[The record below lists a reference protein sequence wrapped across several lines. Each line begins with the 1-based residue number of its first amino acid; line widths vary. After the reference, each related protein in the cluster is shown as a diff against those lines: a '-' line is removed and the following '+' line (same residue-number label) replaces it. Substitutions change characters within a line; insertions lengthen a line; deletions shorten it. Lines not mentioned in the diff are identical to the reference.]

1 MSEIIKH
8 NFRDWDNDGGGG
20 GSGGKDELS
29 MSEMLY
35 NMLRRAVEY
44 YADLKPG
51 LLDKEKAL
59 IISNLSSS
67 FFEWEKYESEKQ
79 PESAN
84 DEKGISESFERA
96 IQKSLK
102 G

>member
-8 NFRDWDNDGGGG
+8 NFRDWDNDGG
-20 GSGGKDELS
+20 SGGKQAKS
-29 MSEMLY
+29 MSSLIY
-35 NMLRRAVEY
+35 NMLRGAVEY
-44 YADLKPG
+44 YAELKPG
-51 LLDKEKAL
+51 LLDKEKAM